1 MQQIERGIFYED
13 TFLGVTVGGITFS
26 HGTIMIDA
34 PLRAED
40 ARAWRSMLLNQRGGS
55 NRLLV
60 NLDSHP
66 DRTLGARA
74 LDCTIL
80 AHQKTAQ
87 VFRNRPTIFKGALVE
102 SGSAWEFYPEA
113 IGMRWAPPDITFTHS
128 MSLHWGGP
136 EVILEHHPG
145 PTPGAIWAII
155 PAEKVLFVGDLVGIN
170 QPAFLAYGE
179 LEEWLEA
186 LDLLHAKYSDH
197 LIISGRGG
205 LVVKDAIQK
214 QQQHIRS
221 VLKGIEKLARRNSA
235 PEDTEE
241 LLPGLLAEFSFDGQ
255 LREFYTQRLRFGLH
269 QYYARRYRPT
279 STLEQPQV
287 EEEEEQ

>member
-13 TFLGVTVGGITFS
+13 TFLGVTVGGIAFS

-87 VFRNRPTIFKGALVE
+87 VFRSRPTIFKGTLVE
-102 SGSAWEFYPEA
+102 SGSAWELYPEA
-113 IGMRWAPPDITFTHS
+113 IGMRWVTPDITFTHS

-145 PTPGAIWAII
+145 PTPGATWAVI
-155 PAEKVLFVGDLVGIN
+155 PAEKVLFVGDLVVIN
-170 QPAFLAYGE
+170 QPPFLAYAE
-179 LEEWLEA
+179 MEEWLEA
-186 LDLLHAKYSDH
+186 LDLLQTSYSDH

-205 LVVKDAIQK
+205 LVMKDAIQK
-214 QQQHIRS
+214 QHQHIRN
-221 VLKGIEKLARRNSA
+221 VLKGIEKLAKRNAA

-241 LLPGLLAEFSFDGQ
+241 LLPSLLSDYSIDNQ
-255 LREFYTQRLRFGLH
+255 LREFYTHRLRYGLH

-279 STLEQPQV
+279 SALEQPQV
-287 EEEEEQ
+287 EDEEEQ